1 MTNIDDYRSK
11 VFELLPTLE
20 YLDGTDRNEEE
31 ADDEEDEDD
40 EDGEGSTISFLQS
53 NPYAKNCFCPF

>member
-1 MTNIDDYRSK
+1 MTNIDDYRNR
-11 VFELLPTLE
+11 VFELLPNLE

-40 EDGEGSTISFLQS
+40 EDGEGGAVS
-53 NPYAKNCFCPF
+53 NFC